1 MAEVDSKTIEQ
12 FTLSQFKGL
21 PEYIS
26 EDNADMFENALYL
39 IDKLC
44 ADNPNAYRLIMPF
57 HKLTFGWQSAYA
69 HGFTWKDFLKEN
81 IYSKYNN
88 VRKILDESNPCIVFY
103 NKLGEYGFSVNL
115 VNED

>member
-26 EDNADMFENALYL
+26 EDNADMFVNALYL

-81 IYSKYNN
+81 IYSNYNN
-88 VRKILDESNPCIVFY
+88 VRKFLNKSNPCIVFY
-103 NKLGEYGFSVNL
+103 NSSGEEGFLVCL